1 MTATLNRRALC
12 LGLPLVL
19 AGCASSQ
26 QQSAALYVQPTP
38 SAPSADYG
46 SVANEPYPVR
56 ALDLSR
62 VDSDLLRQHV
72 TYRGPYAPGTVVVN
86 IPERRLYLVQ
96 QGGSA
101 LRYAVG
107 VGRNEALN
115 FRGFAIIGRKAAW
128 PIWTPTAS
136 MIESIPRYAAYA
148 GGMRGGA
155 DNPLGPRA
163 LYLYRDNQ
171 DTHFRLHG
179 TTEPGSIGKAV
190 SSGCIRLF
198 NQDII
203 DLYERVPVGAP
214 LVVLQS

>member
-1 MTATLNRRALC
+1 M
-12 LGLPLVL
+12 
-19 AGCASSQ
+19 
-26 QQSAALYVQPTP
+26 
-38 SAPSADYG
+38 
-46 SVANEPYPVR
+46 
-56 ALDLSR
+56 
-62 VDSDLLRQHV
+62 
-72 TYRGPYAPGTVVVN
+72 VN

-163 LYLYRDNQ
+163 L
-171 DTHFRLHG
+171 
-179 TTEPGSIGKAV
+179 
-190 SSGCIRLF
+190 
-198 NQDII
+198 
-203 DLYERVPVGAP
+203 
-214 LVVLQS
+214 